1 MMAAFRPEPEGCL
14 GSWKEVQI
22 DILELRDLGDKSPS
36 LEGRGGWGWGALS
49 RAALTFPT

>member
-22 DILELRDLGDKSPS
+22 DILELRDLWDKGPS
-36 LEGRGGWGWGALS
+36 LEGRGGWGALS
-49 RAALTFPT
+49 RVALTFPT